1 MDQVKCK
8 KKNID
13 SQKLPPKKSFFERK
27 RTSLLLL
34 LVVVMILK
42 VLTNK
47 TKIGSFFLQEK
58 EKIGSA
64 LFTSLRISLVRHR
77 KQLFWMFSDA
87 NVK

>member
-13 SQKLPPKKSFFERK
+13 SQKLQPKKSFFERK

-42 VLTNK
+42 VLTN
-47 TKIGSFFLQEK
+47 
-58 EKIGSA
+58 
-64 LFTSLRISLVRHR
+64 
-77 KQLFWMFSDA
+77 
-87 NVK
+87 